1 MDKLIVQKLHNRFD
15 SLSHAVPDKN
25 VEFWF
30 ARELQEPLGYAK
42 WERFKDTIQR
52 AITSCEITGY
62 DPNNHF
68 RGVTEMVAVVTNA
81 ESFSLLTCCFR
92 LCGNC
97 KNTYEILA
105 SRIPNRS
112 DYKSCLQILL
122 AIFSR
127 CGTVVASKASLV
139 RFDAKPRAIRPSVNL
154 R

>member
-52 AITSCEITGY
+52 AITSCETTGY

-68 RGVTEMVAVVTNA
+68 RGVKTMVKLGSEA
-81 ESFSLLTCCFR
+81 E
-92 LCGNC
+92 
-97 KNTYEILA
+97 
-105 SRIPNRS
+105 
-112 DYKSCLQILL
+112 
-122 AIFSR
+122 
-127 CGTVVASKASLV
+127 
-139 RFDAKPRAIRPSVNL
+139 RAIDDFMLTRYACYLIAQNDTPRSETLEPDAQGKAQKTICDIACPGSEKEKPPANL
-154 R
+154 PEVHPAQNG